1 LEFPLDVSFASV
13 IVVQRRREMTRNRFQ

>member
-13 IVVQRRREMTRNRFQ
+13 IVVQLRREMPRNRFQ